1 MSTINVFPAGRLC
14 SLRGVLMM
22 WLLPAYVLVGAV
34 SATGAYWSYT
44 HMVGTF
50 MDDQMQLLADS
61 QVTQPGT
68 PDWPICWTL
77 PVCVRWPRPA
87 TRRHSFGEGKNV

>member
-44 HMVGTF
+44 HMVGISSWTTRC
-50 MDDQMQLLADS
+50 S
-61 QVTQPGT
+61 
-68 PDWPICWTL
+68 CWL
-77 PVCVRWPRPA
+77 I
-87 TRRHSFGEGKNV
+87 RR